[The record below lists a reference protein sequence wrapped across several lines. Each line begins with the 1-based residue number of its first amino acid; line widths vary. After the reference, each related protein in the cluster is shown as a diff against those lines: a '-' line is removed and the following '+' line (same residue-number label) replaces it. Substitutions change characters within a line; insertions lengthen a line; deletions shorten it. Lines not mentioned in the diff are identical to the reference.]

1 MSLTTRVHP
10 LAAVIA
16 PMLALMLAVAPAQA
30 QEEDRAQLLDDFV
43 HYAQIARPDLAVAF
57 AQSLIETGITNQE
70 LAVLVDSGD
79 SNDIERFNTA
89 VQWALRVPE
98 LEGVARELSER
109 VELGRLELARDGD
122 RINQA
127 IQMLV
132 GTKREQLLAI
142 KRLKAAGEYAVPAL
156 LLVITDGGDSKLP
169 TPSPT
174 RLKLECKRMI
184 REIGLPSVV
193 PLCVALKRVD
203 PTSQRVVCELLGDM
217 GYKHAAPFLR
227 DFQTDPATPDGLRDV
242 AAAALFAIDVNDP
255 DVSRLYAQLARDYY
269 DSHESLIPYPFE
281 DLNNVWSYD
290 DFVGLEPTPVSTE
303 IFSEIMAM
311 KMSARSV
318 EIDPTNREALAL
330 FVAANLRRENDLPD
344 GAEDP
349 IFGERPYS
357 PAFFATVFGTQVA
370 QDVLALALDTHDTPL
385 VRDAI
390 AALAETT
397 GGSNLFG
404 SSDRNPLLEALSY
417 PDRRVQYEAALT
429 LARALPDD
437 PFEGSYRVVPILA
450 SAVRIGGQSFALV
463 VSDDEENRRQAVI
476 DTERVGFRVVGAEED
491 VPSLRGA
498 IDDATG
504 VDLVVV
510 RMRTAEAAMQAVQDL
525 ALATKTTA
533 APVLVLASGVD
544 RPGLMIEFR
553 ANPRVKVAN
562 VIVAEGGLEANIDE
576 LLERAAGG
584 RMTEAEAEAYAFE
597 ALDALKGISISC
609 TNAFDLLDAE
619 SSLLDALDARE
630 GRARLLVAGIVAR
643 IDTDRAQRR
652 LFDVALAASG
662 GERIDLLD
670 RVAESVK
677 RFGDRA
683 EPRHIAG
690 LVDLVA
696 NTTGSTAEAA
706 ARVHGALNMSTMEAI
721 GLINQ

>member
-1 MSLTTRVHP
+1 MSLTNRVSRP

-16 PMLALMLAVAPAQA
+16 PVLALMIAASPALAQD
-30 QEEDRAQLLDDFV
+30 EDREQLLEDFV
-43 HYAQIARPDLAVAF
+43 HYSQIARPDLAVAF

-70 LAVLVDSGD
+70 LAILVDAGD
-79 SNDIERFNTA
+79 VKRFDTA
-89 VQWALRVPE
+89 VQWALRVQE
-98 LEGVARELSER
+98 LEDVANELSER

-122 RINQA
+122 RIAEA
-127 IQMLV
+127 IEMLV
-132 GTKREQLLAI
+132 GTKRQQLLAI
-142 KRLKAAGEYAVPAL
+142 ERLKAAGEYAVPAL
-156 LLVITDGGDSKLP
+156 MLVITDGNHE
-169 TPSPT
+169 

-184 REIGLPSVV
+184 RDIGLPSVV

-203 PTSQRVVCELLGDM
+203 SGSQRDICELLGDM

-227 DFQTDPATPDGLRDV
+227 DFQTDKATPDGLRDV
-242 AAAALFAIDVNDP
+242 AAAALFAIDVSEND
-255 DVSRLYAQLARDYY
+255 VARLYASLARNYY

-281 DLNNVWSYD
+281 SVNNVWSYD
-290 DFVGLEPTPVSTE
+290 DFVGLEPTPVATE
-303 IFSEIMAM
+303 IFTKIMAM
-311 KMSARSV
+311 KMSARAV
-318 EIDPTNREALAL
+318 ELDATNRDALAL
-330 FVAANLRRENDLPD
+330 FVAANLRRENDLPS

-357 PAFFATVFGTQVA
+357 PAFFATVFGTRVC
-370 QDVLALALDTHDTPL
+370 QDVLGLALDTRDTPL

-390 AALAETT
+390 AALSETT
-397 GGSNLFG
+397 GGANLLG
-404 SSDRNPLLEALSY
+404 NEGRNPLLEALSY

-429 LARALPDD
+429 LGRALPDN

-463 VSDDEENRRQAVI
+463 VSDDDENRRQAVI
-476 DTERVGFRVVGAEED
+476 DVERVGFSVVGAEAN
-491 VPSLRGA
+491 VPGLRGA

-510 RMRTAEAAMQAVQDL
+510 RMRTAEAALEVVQDL
-525 ALATKTTA
+525 TTATKTMA

-553 ANPRVKVAN
+553 ANARVKVAN
-562 VIVAEGGLEANIDE
+562 VIVTEGGLDANIDA

-597 ALDALKGISISC
+597 ALDTLEGISISC
-609 TNAFDLLDAE
+609 TQAFDLLDAE
-619 SSLLDALDARE
+619 SALLDALDSRS

-683 EPRHIAG
+683 EPRHVAG

-706 ARVHGALNMSTMEAI
+706 ARVHGSLNMSMTEALS
-721 GLINQ
+721 LIND